1 VVPVPHSSD
10 HRHASPEPSSQGA
23 PSVDPG
29 WRTVVW
35 NDHVNLMTYVVY
47 VFRTYFGYDTP
58 TAERLM
64 HAVHEEG
71 RAVVS
76 TGSREQ
82 AETDTTAMH
91 RFGLQATFEE
101 VR

>member
-1 VVPVPHSSD
+1 MPNTAD
-10 HRHASPEPSSQGA
+10 RRRTDPESAPQDA
-23 PSVDPG
+23 PSATSA

-35 NDHVNLMTYVVY
+35 NDHVNLMNYVVY
-47 VFRTYFGYDTP
+47 VFRNYFGYDAG

-91 RFGLQATFEE
+91 RYGLRATFEE
-101 VR
+101 VD

>member
-1 VVPVPHSSD
+1 MPNTADP
-10 HRHASPEPSSQGA
+10 RPTGPEPIPQGTRA
-23 PSVDPG
+23 VAAG
-29 WRTVVW
+29 WQTVVW

-64 HAVHEEG
+64 HTVHEEG
-71 RAVVS
+71 RVVVS
-76 TGSREQ
+76 HGSREQ

-91 RFGLQATFEE
+91 RYGLQATFEE
-101 VR
+101 VI